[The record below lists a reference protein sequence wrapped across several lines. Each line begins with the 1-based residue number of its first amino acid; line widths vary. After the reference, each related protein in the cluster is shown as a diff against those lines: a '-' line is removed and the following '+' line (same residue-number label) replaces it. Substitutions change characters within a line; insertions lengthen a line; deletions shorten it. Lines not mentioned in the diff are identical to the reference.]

1 MSNLMSKR
9 QSFQA
14 VLCLLVVG
22 GLLCLSLIVAKW
34 AHQMGLPQLS
44 FLMLAMGVAGVL
56 LLVGGRI
63 AGHAWIWRAD
73 VGRYAVISGGLMAL
87 PNALGFV
94 AVGHVGAGYLA
105 MNMAFP
111 PLMTW
116 AIAVLLGME
125 PMRVMRLIG
134 VLTGLSGAL
143 ILAWGKQQTLGADA
157 VWALWVL
164 LMPLTLAIGNIYRT
178 RAWPQQVSVMQL
190 SGSMLL
196 AAALWLVPPVLFWES
211 AELKPALLSEA
222 WGLLLLEVLV
232 FVVMYILFFVL
243 QRLAGPVYLSQIGSV
258 AALSGSLIA
267 VFWLGEVAPDH
278 FALAALL
285 VVFGVV
291 IFQQSAQPSRLKM
304 KIKRG
309 SEV

>member
-1 MSNLMSKR
+1 MSRR

-56 LLVGGRI
+56 LLIGGRMM
-63 AGHAWIWRAD
+63 GHTWVWRAD
-73 VGRYAVISGGLMAL
+73 VWRYAVFSGGLMAF

-116 AIAVLLGME
+116 GIAVLLGME
-125 PMRVMRLIG
+125 KMRPVRLIG

-157 VWALWVL
+157 IWAIWVL
-164 LMPLTLAIGNIYRT
+164 FMPLTLAVGNIYRT
-178 RAWPQQVSVMQL
+178 RAWPKQVSVMQL
-190 SGSMLL
+190 SGSMLV
-196 AAALWLVPPVLFWES
+196 AAALWLIPPALIWES
-211 AELKPALLSEA
+211 STLQTVFLPEA

-232 FVVMYILFFVL
+232 FVVMYVLFFVL

-258 AALSGSLIA
+258 AALSGSLVA
-267 VFWLGEVAPDH
+267 VFGLGEVAPDH
-278 FALAALL
+278 FAVAALL
-285 VVFGVV
+285 VLLGVV
-291 IFQQSAQPSRLKM
+291 IFQQSAQSSSVKKP
-304 KIKRG
+304 IERG

>member
-1 MSNLMSKR
+1 MSKR

-14 VLCLLVVG
+14 FLCLLVVG

-34 AHQMGLPQLS
+34 AYQMGLPQLS
-44 FLMLAMGVAGVL
+44 FLMLAMGIAGVL
-56 LLVGGRI
+56 LLIGGRV
-63 AGHAWIWRAD
+63 AGSKWVWRRD
-73 VGRYAVISGGLMAL
+73 ICRYALISGGLMAL

-125 PMRVMRLIG
+125 SVRILRLVG

-143 ILAWGKQQTLGADA
+143 LLAWGKQQSLGADA
-157 VWALWVL
+157 IWAIWVL
-164 LMPLTLAIGNIYRT
+164 LMPMTLAIGNIYRT
-178 RAWPQQVSVMQL
+178 RAWPKQVSVMQL
-190 SGSMLL
+190 SGSMLV
-196 AAALWLVPPVLFWES
+196 AASLWLLVPALIWEPTALRHVLFPAAW
-211 AELKPALLSEA
+211 ALLA
-222 WGLLLLEVLV
+222 LEVLV
-232 FVVMYILFFVL
+232 FVVMYVLFFVL

-258 AALSGSLIA
+258 AALSGSFIA
-267 VFWLGEVAPDH
+267 VFWLGELPPAH
-278 FALAALL
+278 FMIATLL

-291 IFQQSAQPSRLKM
+291 IFQKSAQLSGLRMP
-304 KIKRG
+304 IKRG
-309 SEV
+309 NEA